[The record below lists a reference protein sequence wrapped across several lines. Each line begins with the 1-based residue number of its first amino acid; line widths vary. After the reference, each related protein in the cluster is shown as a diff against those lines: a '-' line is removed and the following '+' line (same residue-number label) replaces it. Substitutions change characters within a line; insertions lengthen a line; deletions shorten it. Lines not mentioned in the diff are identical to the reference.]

1 MARTAITPRA
11 LVANGGLNGA
21 TGATTIDSTL
31 VTNGAVVN
39 GVEPER
45 TIIRVTNTE
54 GSTNVV
60 TVKAGDYPPAM
71 AQGQGDIA
79 VTVAATTG
87 VQFIGPFE
95 SGRVLKK
102 LDDASVNRGGSM
114 YIDFETGM
122 TGAIDVLL
130 LPKAC

>member
-1 MARTAITPRA
+1 MARTAVTPRA

-31 VTNGAVVN
+31 VTNGVVIN
-39 GVEPER
+39 SADPEH
-45 TIIRVTNTE
+45 ILIRVTNTE

-60 TVKAGDYPPAM
+60 TVRAGDYPPAW
-71 AQGQGDIA
+71 AAGQGDLA

-95 SGRVLKK
+95 SGRFLQG
-102 LDDASVNRGGSM
+102 NGSM
-114 YIDFETGM
+114 EIDFETGM

-130 LPKAC
+130 IPRAT